1 MIATNLESH
10 TKKHKSVLLQLL
22 PPGLYDNA
30 EETNIA
36 DDISGHAKVLGQA
49 DLDGQRLLE
58 TIPDVQPELIVEY
71 EEDFGLP
78 LKCTL
83 NTSREIDERIHIVK
97 WVQTKTRGLEYYRE
111 LFSFYGVQLIDYMKP
126 KPMQCTGSCTSPVN
140 TEQLRYKVKLT
151 LSNHNAADLQCII
164 DSYFPACLQVDVV
177 EV

>member
-1 MIATNLESH
+1 MINNNLS
-10 TKKHKSVLLQLL
+10 TQSKKHKSLLLHLL
-22 PPGLYDNA
+22 PSGLYDSA

-36 DDISGHAKVLGQA
+36 DDISGHAKALAQA
-49 DLDGQRLLE
+49 DLDGQKLLE

-83 NTSREIDERIHIVK
+83 NTSRAIDERIQIIK

-140 TEQLRYKVKLT
+140 TELLRYKVKLT
-151 LSNHNAADLQCII
+151 LVNHNAADLQCII
-164 DSYFPACLQVDVV
+164 DSYFPAYLQVDVV